1 LVYSYIGIRVT
12 RIGGFLI
19 RVNWNLGLLDGCRT
33 ARVRLVREIAERETG
48 VARDGFRDS
57 SRVLRRRHHL
67 RREVLRQ
74 LRDAGE
80 RECVEEFEGRDVV
93 QPDHASRFS
102 EEPHSSRD
110 GHQRILVVDKWTL
123 ARDVT
128 EIAEVP
134 CHQSLITI
142 GSEKLLPLHFRSTH
156 SGVVLHE
163 EADASRDA
171 QPQLQRPIIQLV
183 GEWNLVAKSMDMRPG
198 PRIDPVHS
206 L

>member
-123 ARDVT
+123 QHKFSPR
-128 EIAEVP
+128 
-134 CHQSLITI
+134 
-142 GSEKLLPLHFRSTH
+142 
-156 SGVVLHE
+156 
-163 EADASRDA
+163 DASSRSSVFLEIHIA
-171 QPQLQRPIIQLV
+171 IVMSTGTTVLLCF
-183 GEWNLVAKSMDMRPG
+183 L
-198 PRIDPVHS
+198 
-206 L
+206 